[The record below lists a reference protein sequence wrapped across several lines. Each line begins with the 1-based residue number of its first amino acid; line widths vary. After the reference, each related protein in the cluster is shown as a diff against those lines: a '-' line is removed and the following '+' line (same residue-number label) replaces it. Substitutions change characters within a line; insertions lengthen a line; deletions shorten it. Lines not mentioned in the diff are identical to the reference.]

1 MDAKLRSF
9 AGTSIGGNENSFTDL
24 GFENIS
30 IGVINLLSSPRVVY
44 SEINEE
50 KNIGDLSP
58 GSKSLTMEILM
69 NTNNSLVSPVIDLVK
84 TNVILTSNLVNNPNG
99 IGDNSTYAISDNT
112 RTLFDDD
119 HAAIYIS
126 KPVRMKLPANSL
138 KVFLSASRTNQN
150 DVRVLYRLFRT
161 DSTDISQNYELFP
174 GYSNYSVDGQG
185 IKRVVDN
192 SLNDGSSDSKV
203 TETSNQNFKDY
214 EYSVD
219 DLPEFDAFSIKI
231 VMASENQ
238 AVPPE
243 VKELRAIAT
252 IRPKG

>member
-1 MDAKLRSF
+1 
-9 AGTSIGGNENSFTDL
+9 
-24 GFENIS
+24 
-30 IGVINLLSSPRVVY
+30 
-44 SEINEE
+44 
-50 KNIGDLSP
+50 
-58 GSKSLTMEILM
+58 M

-84 TNVILTSNLVNNPNG
+84 TNVILTSNLVNSPNG
-99 IGDNSTYAISDNT
+99 IGDNSTYATSDNT

-119 HAAIYIS
+119 HAAVYIS
-126 KPVRMKLPANSL
+126 KPVRLKLPANSL

-161 DSTDISQNYELFP
+161 DSPEISQNYELFP
-174 GYSNYSVDGQG
+174 GYSNYTVDGQG

-203 TETSNQNFKDY
+203 VETSNPSFRDY

-252 IRPKG
+252 IKPTA